1 MGEDKEKEFSAN
13 EELETEQVQDDAP
26 ELKEKTKKKKKEKP
40 EDKLRELE
48 EKLEE
53 FKEKYLRSLAEME
66 NFKKRMNEDLKRE
79 RKYAGFSLANKLIDS
94 IVIFNQALNMETND
108 PNLKN
113 FLYGFRM
120 IDDMIYNSLKEEGV
134 SIIDTKVG
142 DEFDPSKQEAMDKE
156 YDPEFK
162 EHTVLKV
169 VKKGYVF
176 KDRILRPSM
185 VVINIKPEEEETES
199 EEIIEETK
207 EYERWTIWKL

>member
-13 EELETEQVQDDAP
+13 EELETEQVQDDTP

-207 EYERWTIWKL
+207 EYER

>member
-1 MGEDKEKEFSAN
+1 MGEDKEKEFEAT
-13 EELETEQVQDDAP
+13 EELETEPVLEEAVDS
-26 ELKEKTKKKKKEKP
+26 KEKPKKKKKDKP
-40 EDKLRELE
+40 EDRLHEVE

-53 FKEKYLRSLAEME
+53 FKEKYFRNLAEME
-66 NFKKRMNEDLKRE
+66 NFKKRMNEDIKRE

-134 SIIDTKVG
+134 SMIETNIG
-142 DEFDPSKQEAMDKE
+142 DVFDPSKQEAMDKE
-156 YDPEFK
+156 YNPDKP

-169 VKKGYVF
+169 VKKGYMF

-185 VVINIKPEEEETES
+185 VVINIKPEEQNSEEEVLES
-199 EEIIEETK
+199 EETLEKTEE
-207 EYERWTIWKL
+207 

>member
-207 EYERWTIWKL
+207 EYER